1 LTRLETSPPKFPNI
15 LVVYVRRRKKA
26 GATIRIPL
34 WRMGDAV
41 EVVIPLSLSP
51 D

>member
-1 LTRLETSPPKFPNI
+1 LAREKALPNI
-15 LVVYVRRRKKA
+15 LVVYVRRRKLA

-41 EVVIPLSLSP
+41 EVVM
-51 D
+51 